1 MPSINQHIY
10 CIKSNLW
17 ENYHSMEDL
26 DPHSDMGVW
35 VINITRKK
43 VLLDLIFVF
52 DLCKKGRTEIVK
64 YYLARISKRMA
75 LSMSQMKRCETV
87 NEENYRKHEEYYKGM
102 LNELCNVVIQI
113 RLNE

>member
-1 MPSINQHIY
+1 MPSLNQHIY

-17 ENYHSMEDL
+17 ENYHNLQDL
-26 DPHSDMGVW
+26 DPHSDMVEW
-35 VINITRKK
+35 VINVTRKK

-64 YYLARISKRMA
+64 YYLARISRRMA
-75 LSMSQMKRCETV
+75 LNMKQMAKCGNVSQK
-87 NEENYRKHEEYYKGM
+87 NYQMHEQYYKEM

-113 RLNE
+113 RLKE